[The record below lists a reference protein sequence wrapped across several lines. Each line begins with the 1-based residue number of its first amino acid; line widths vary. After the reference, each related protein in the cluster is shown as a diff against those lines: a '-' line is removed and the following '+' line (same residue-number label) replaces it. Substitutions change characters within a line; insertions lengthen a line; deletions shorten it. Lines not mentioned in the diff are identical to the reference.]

1 MYSNAFR
8 KQMPMKDSE
17 LTGICKKAL
26 EKDLCNGCGLLEDI
40 NFRGL
45 EKCDYV
51 PTVQDKID
59 FCKRILKGEK

>member
-1 MYSNAFR
+1 
-8 KQMPMKDSE
+8 MKYPE

-26 EKDLCNGCGLLEDI
+26 EKNLCNGCGLLGEK

-51 PTVQDKID
+51 ATVQDKID
-59 FCKRILKGEK
+59 FCKRILKGEQTKI

>member
-1 MYSNAFR
+1 
-8 KQMPMKDSE
+8 MKYPE

-26 EKDLCNGCGLLEDI
+26 EKNLCNGCGLLGGE

-51 PTVQDKID
+51 ATVQDKID